1 MKVHPVRV
9 VYEKWDGRPHW
20 EFDTVR
26 LGDDV
31 HGTWLGVVRGT
42 PQARPGASVTA
53 AEDHVVLVAKGG
65 EHCATFY
72 ADPGRDASIEVYVDV
87 TCAHRWSDERITMV
101 DLDLD
106 VIRHWNGPVVVDDE
120 DEFAE
125 HRVLLA
131 YPDDVVARALATT
144 KALEGELERRSP
156 PFEGATS
163 ERWLT
168 VLRSCV

>member
-1 MKVHPVRV
+1 MSAARV

-26 LGDDV
+26 LGDDA
-31 HGTWLGVVRGT
+31 HGTWLGVRRGT

-53 AEDHVVLVAKGG
+53 ATDHVVLVSNGG

-72 ADPGRDASIEVYVDV
+72 AAPRHDAAVDVYVDV
-87 TCAHRWSDERITMV
+87 TCAHRWQDGRITMI

-106 VIRHWNGPVVVDDE
+106 VIRRWDGTVVVDDE

-125 HRVLLA
+125 HRVLLG
-131 YPDDVVARALATT
+131 YPDDVVERALATT
-144 KALEGELERRSP
+144 LALQSELKARSV
-156 PFEGATS
+156 PFDGATS
-163 ERWLT
+163 DRWLAR
-168 VLRSCV
+168 LESDRP